1 LDLGSEWFLVGGP
14 YHGWPPNFVYPEVE
28 AYDPATDQ
36 WESYTSMPPPRQ
48 APAVAA
54 VGGKI
59 YVISGNTR
67 TGGGSA
73 SPINE
78 VFEPE

>member
-1 LDLGSEWFLVGGP
+1 
-14 YHGWPPNFVYPEVE
+14 VYPEVE
-28 AYDPATDQ
+28 AYDAAAER
-36 WESYTSMPPPRQ
+36 WESYTPMPPPRQ
-48 APAVAA
+48 APAAAA
-54 VGGKI
+54 VADKI
-59 YVISGNTR
+59 YVISSKLR